1 MIETADK
8 PGVSTV
14 ETSDVQGPSPSP
26 ISASDADIA
35 DVDPLLEESRSRASA
50 PLTRREQ
57 LISTLSAGGYLVAAA
72 AMLIGF
78 DASLSNLRL
87 ATAAF
92 FVIAYA
98 LVSRVEFEIGTGAAV
113 PTEIVLVPM
122 LFALPPATVP
132 VAVAAAYM
140 AGAVAEVAEGKL
152 RPQRLPVVLSTCW
165 HAIGPAFVLAMWGT
179 RQPTWD
185 DLPLYAI
192 ALLAQFG
199 FDLAS
204 SVLRES
210 IGFGISPRAVLAF
223 LRPVFLVD
231 ALLAPVGLTA
241 AFVIAPEPLALL
253 GVLPLAGLLW
263 VFARD
268 RHDRI
273 DQALALSHAFHGASD
288 QARRDGLTGVINRL
302 GWDEALTAAQHSIR
316 DTNQPASLIVVDVN
330 GLKVANDQR
339 GHEFGDAV
347 IRSLARAL
355 SHTVREQDV
364 VARVGG
370 DEFAI
375 LLPNCGQTEAELAVQ
390 RLTEAIRRQRVGD
403 LPLTASIGTATCLPS
418 SDLRATLSVADS
430 RMYDAKRRQPSR
442 TAALPADRRG
452 G

>member
-1 MIETADK
+1 MQLADMA
-8 PGVSTV
+8 GVGTV
-14 ETSDVQGPSPSP
+14 GTSDAMGPSISP
-26 ISASDADIA
+26 ASASDAGVA
-35 DVDPLLEESRSRASA
+35 GVDPLLEESRSRASA
-50 PLTRREQ
+50 PLTRRPR
-57 LISTLSAGGYLVAAA
+57 LTSTLNPGGHPAAAA

-78 DASLSNLRL
+78 DGALSDVRP
-87 ATAAF
+87 ARAAC
-92 FVIAYA
+92 FVVAYA
-98 LVSRVEFEIGTGAAV
+98 LVARVEFEIGTGAAV

-122 LFALPPATVP
+122 LFALPPAAVP
-132 VAVAAAYM
+132 MAVAVAYL
-140 AGAVAEVAEGKL
+140 AGAATEVAEGKL
-152 RPQRLPVVLSTCW
+152 RPQRLPVALSTCW

-179 RQPTWD
+179 RGPSWD

-204 SVLRES
+204 SVVRES
-210 IGFGISPRAVLAF
+210 FGFGVSPRAVVAF

-273 DQALALSHAFHGASD
+273 DQALALSHAYHGASD
-288 QARRDGLTGVINRL
+288 QARRDGLTGVFNRL
-302 GWDEALTAAQHSIR
+302 AWDEALAAAQRSLR
-316 DTNQPASLIVVDVN
+316 GSDQPASLIVVDVD
-330 GLKVANDQR
+330 GLKEANDGQ

-347 IRSLARAL
+347 IKSLARAL
-355 SHTVREQDV
+355 SHAVRQQDV

-375 LLPNCGQTEAELAVQ
+375 LLPNCGEAEAELAVQ

-403 LPLTASIGTATCLPS
+403 SPLRASIGTATCMPT
-418 SDLRATLSVADS
+418 SDLRATLRIADS
-430 RMYDAKRRQPSR
+430 RMYDAKRCQPSR
-442 TAALPADRRG
+442 TATPPVDRRAG
-452 G
+452 

>member
-1 MIETADK
+1 MQTADK
-8 PGVSTV
+8 AGVSTV
-14 ETSDVQGPSPSP
+14 GTSDVAGPSLAPT
-26 ISASDADIA
+26 SASDADVA

-50 PLTRREQ
+50 PLTSRER
-57 LISTLSAGGYLVAAA
+57 LTSILSAGGYLVAAA

-78 DASLSNLRL
+78 DSSLSDVRL
-87 ATAAF
+87 ATAGF
-92 FVIAYA
+92 FIIAYA
-98 LVSRVEFEIGTGAAV
+98 LISRVEFEIGTGAAV

-132 VAVAAAYM
+132 VAVAVAYM

-165 HAIGPAFVLAMWGT
+165 HSIGPAFVLAMWGT
-179 RQPTWD
+179 RQPTWH
-185 DLPLYAI
+185 DLPLYAV

-204 SVLRES
+204 SVVRES
-210 IGFGISPRAVLAF
+210 LGFGISPRAVMAF

-268 RHDRI
+268 RRDRI
-273 DQALALSHAFHGASD
+273 DQALALSHAYHGASD
-288 QARRDGLTGVINRL
+288 QARRDGLTGVFNRL
-302 GWDEALTAAQHSIR
+302 AWDEALTAGQQSIR
-316 DTNQPASLIVVDVN
+316 DSKQPASLIVVDVDA
-330 GLKVANDQR
+330 LKEANDGR
-339 GHEFGDAV
+339 GHEFGDSV

-375 LLPNCGQTEAELAVQ
+375 LLPNCGETEAQVAVQ
-390 RLTEAIRRQRVGD
+390 RLTEAIHRQRVDGS
-403 LPLTASIGTATCLPS
+403 PLSASIGTATCLPS
-418 SDLRATLSVADS
+418 SDLRATLRIADS

-442 TAALPADRRG
+442 TATLPVDRRAG
-452 G
+452 

>member
-1 MIETADK
+1 M
-8 PGVSTV
+8 
-14 ETSDVQGPSPSP
+14 DV
-26 ISASDADIA
+26 AV
-35 DVDPLLEESRSRASA
+35 VDPLLEESRNRASA
-50 PLTRREQ
+50 SLTRRER
-57 LISTLSAGGYLVAAA
+57 LASTLSAGGYVVVAV

-78 DASLSNLRL
+78 DVGLSDVHL

-92 FVIAYA
+92 FIVAYA
-98 LVSRVEFEIGTGAAV
+98 MVSRVEFEIGTGAAV

-122 LFALPPATVP
+122 LFALPPAVVP
-132 VAVAAAYM
+132 VAVGLAYV
-140 AGAVAEVAEGKL
+140 AGALADIASGKL

-179 RQPTWD
+179 RQPSWD

-210 IGFGISPRAVLAF
+210 LGFGIAPRAVLSF

-241 AFVIAPEPLALL
+241 AFVIADEPLALL
-253 GVLPLAGLLW
+253 GILPLAVLLW

-268 RHDRI
+268 RRQRI
-273 DQALALSHAFHGASD
+273 DQALALSHAYHGASD
-288 QARRDGLTGVINRL
+288 QARRDGLTGVFNRL
-302 GWDEALTAAQHSIR
+302 GWDEALTAAQASIR
-316 DTNQPASLIVVDVN
+316 DSGLPASVIVVDVD
-330 GLKVANDQR
+330 GLKAANDLR

-364 VARVGG
+364 VARTGG

-375 LLPNCGQTEAELAVQ
+375 LLPNCGESESELAVR
-390 RLTEAIRRQRVGD
+390 RLVDAIGRQRVGGA
-403 LPLTASIGTATCLPS
+403 PVSASIGSATCRPS
-418 SDLRATLSVADS
+418 SDLRATLRIADS
-430 RMYDAKRRQPSR
+430 RMYDAKRQQPSR
-442 TAALPADRRG
+442 MAALPADRRSG
-452 G
+452 

>member
-1 MIETADK
+1 
-8 PGVSTV
+8 V
-14 ETSDVQGPSPSP
+14 
-26 ISASDADIA
+26 A
-35 DVDPLLEESRSRASA
+35 DVDPLLEESRNRASA
-50 PLTRREQ
+50 RLSRREQ
-57 LISTLSAGGYLVAAA
+57 LTTILSAASYLVAAA

-78 DASLSNLRL
+78 DASLSDVRL
-87 ATAAF
+87 ATAASF
-92 FVIAYA
+92 IIAYA
-98 LVSRVEFEIGTGAAV
+98 FVSRVEFEIGTGAAV

-132 VAVAAAYM
+132 VAVAVAYM
-140 AGAVAEVAEGKL
+140 AGAASEVAEGKL
-152 RPQRLPVVLSTCW
+152 RPQRLPVVLSNCW

-185 DLPLYAI
+185 DLPLYAV

-204 SVLRES
+204 SVVRES
-210 IGFGISPRAVLAF
+210 LGFGVSPRAVMAF
-223 LRPVFLVD
+223 LQPVFLVD

-253 GVLPLAGLLW
+253 GILPLAGLLW

-268 RHDRI
+268 RRYRI
-273 DQALALSHAFHGASD
+273 DQALALSHAYHGASD
-288 QARRDGLTGVINRL
+288 QARRDGLTGVFNRL
-302 GWDEALTAAQHSIR
+302 AWDEALTAGQQNIR
-316 DTNQPASLIVVDVN
+316 DSNQAASLIVVDVD
-330 GLKVANDQR
+330 GLKEANDGR

-375 LLPNCGQTEAELAVQ
+375 LLPNCGETEAQLAVQ
-390 RLTEAIRRQRVGD
+390 RLTDAIGRQRVDGS
-403 LPLTASIGTATCLPS
+403 PLSASIGTATCLPT
-418 SDLRATLSVADS
+418 SDLRATLRIADS

-442 TAALPADRRG
+442 TGTPPVERRAG
-452 G
+452 